1 MIKIIKYLLPN
12 ELKIHLKKLFK
23 FFLYKFRK
31 YKLLFIINLTKKDLK
46 IILGAALTY
55 QKDWFSTNEEW
66 LDITNSNHWERI
78 FGREN
83 RISRA
88 IAEHVFEHLT
98 EEQMRKALSNIYKY
112 LKPNG
117 TIRIAVP
124 DGNNPN
130 KEYIRNVG
138 ISGIGADAEDHKQL
152 IKYEHLNDEMKRLG
166 FKVTLKEG
174 YDKDGNLKVTKI
186 DTEKGQVIRSRTI
199 NSHYKNYLKKIS
211 GWRYKDS
218 ITSLIIDGEK
228 I

>member
-1 MIKIIKYLLPN
+1 MIKIIKYLLPDEIKI
-12 ELKIHLKKLFK
+12 ELKRLFK

-31 YKLLFIINLTKKDLK
+31 YKLLFIIKFTKKDLK

-66 LDITNSNHWERI
+66 LDITNSNHWKRM

-112 LKPNG
+112 LKSNG

-130 KEYIRNVG
+130 EEYIRNVE
-138 ISGIGADAEDHKQL
+138 ISGIGADAKDHKQL
-152 IKYEHLNDEMKRLG
+152 IKYEQLHDEMKRVG

-174 YDKDGNLKVTKI
+174 YDKYGNLKVTKI
-186 DTEKGQVIRSRTI
+186 DKEKGQIIRSRTT
-199 NSHYKNYLKKIS
+199 SSYYKEYLKKII
-211 GWRYKDS
+211 GWRYQDS